1 MNDNND
7 KKPSFFN
14 TKYLSISFYILFVIF
29 LGTFIIKAITD
40 WQSVSGILGAFF
52 KVLSPFIIGFCFAF
66 ILNPLVLWF
75 QKNVFQK
82 IFHIK
87 KEKTSHIL
95 SLICT
100 YVLVIGLLAWLLI
113 VVIPQIYISLVDLID
128 VISAQY
134 FVIMKKLDELP
145 KKWHNINLDYISD
158 IIKNYTPQLVSYITE
173 ITTNLIPLLYNTSI
187 TVIKTLSNI
196 IMGIIISVYMLGDKE
211 NLMNTAKRFIYAVIP
226 SNGSEGFFRTTRE
239 SINIFSS
246 YVVGKTVDS
255 IIIGLITFIAMTVFH
270 LDFSLLISVCVGITN
285 MIPYFGPFIGGA
297 VGVVILLIQS
307 PVSALIF
314 GIMILVI
321 QQFDGLYLGP
331 KILGQ
336 STGLKPLWVIFA
348 ILAGGSMFGVMG
360 MLIGVPTVAVLS
372 YILNIFIEYRLKERD
387 IQYNE
392 DGRVHSI
399 NKKQKNTNQKGMEE
413 NETP

>member
-14 TKYLSISFYILFVIF
+14 AKYLSISFYILFVIF

-40 WQSVSGILGAFF
+40 WQSVSGILNAFL
-52 KVLSPFIIGFCFAF
+52 KVLSPFIMGFCFAF
-66 ILNPLVLWF
+66 ILNPLALWF
-75 QKNVFQK
+75 EKAVFQK
-82 IFHIK
+82 IFHLK
-87 KEKTSHIL
+87 KEKVSRIL

-100 YVLVIGLLAWLLI
+100 YVLIFGLLIWLLI
-113 VVIPQIYISLVDLID
+113 VVIPQIYFSLVDLID
-128 VISAQY
+128 VISSQY
-134 FVIMKKLDELP
+134 FVVMKKLDELP
-145 KKWHNINLDYISD
+145 EQWHNINLDYISD
-158 IIKNYTPQLVSYITE
+158 IVKNYTPQLVSYITG

-196 IMGIIISVYMLGDKE
+196 IMGIIISIYMLGDKD
-211 NLMNTAKRFIYAVIP
+211 NLMNTAKRFIYAFIP
-226 SNGSEGFFRTTRE
+226 SHGSESFFRATRE

-246 YVVGKTVDS
+246 YVVGKTLDS
-255 IIIGLITFIAMTVFH
+255 VIIGIITFIIMTIFR

-297 VGVVILLIQS
+297 IGVVILLIQS
-307 PVSALIF
+307 PISALIF

-348 ILAGGSMFGVMG
+348 IVAGGSMFGVMG

-372 YILNIFIEYRLKERD
+372 YILNIFIEYRLKDRD
-387 IQYNE
+387 IKYNE
-392 DGRVHSI
+392 DGKVHSI
-399 NKKQKNTNQKGMEE
+399 NKKQKKSN
-413 NETP
+413 

>member
-1 MNDNND
+1 MSGNNDN
-7 KKPSFFN
+7 KPSLFN
-14 TKYLSISFYILFVIF
+14 KKYLSISLYALLVIF

-40 WQSVSGILGAFF
+40 WQSVSGILNAVI
-52 KVLSPFIIGFCFAF
+52 KVLSPFIMGFCFAF
-66 ILNPLVLWF
+66 ILNPLAIWF

-82 IFHIK
+82 IFHMK
-87 KEKTSHIL
+87 KEKPAYIL

-100 YVLVIGLLAWLLI
+100 YVLVFGLLIWLLI
-113 VVIPQIYISLVDLID
+113 VVIPQIYFSLVDLID
-128 VISAQY
+128 VISSQY

-145 KKWHNINLDYISD
+145 EEWHSINLEYIAD
-158 IIKNYTPQLVSYITE
+158 IIKNYTPQLVSYITG
-173 ITTNLIPLLYNTSI
+173 ITTNLIPLLYNTSV

-196 IMGIIISVYMLGDKE
+196 IMGIIISIYMLGDKD
-211 NLMNTAKRFIYAVIP
+211 NLMNTVRRFISAVIP
-226 SNGSEGFFRTTRE
+226 SQVSEGFFRTTRE
-239 SINIFSS
+239 SVNIFSS
-246 YVVGKTVDS
+246 YVVGKTIDS
-255 IIIGLITFIAMTVFH
+255 IIIGVITFIVMRIFR

-314 GIMILVI
+314 GIIILVI

-372 YILNIFIEYRLKERD
+372 YILNIFIEYRLKSRD

-392 DGRVHSI
+392 DGKVRSV
-399 NKKQKNTNQKGMEE
+399 NKKKKGFQE
-413 NETP
+413 NETS